1 MNLDNLNFPRGGR
14 DVGGYAADEFSAA
27 TPSGPEG
34 WVRDGP
40 WAASTFQL
48 ALVHELRAPLQVLQ
62 GHLDALWGEGGRFG
76 GMADAEDEA
85 GAMAPRKRL
94 GAMRNMLSV
103 VASAVDDV
111 LHLGQSDGTEL
122 PLRESV
128 FEVRA
133 CLDAEVDGFAGVAQG
148 KGLALDCQ
156 IPADVPVMIR
166 GDAARLRQ
174 ILRTLL
180 DNALKYTVCGGVA
193 VRASWTATAGRAAA
207 TDPTAVP
214 GQRRDVGAGQLTIRV
229 SDTGPGIPAGMENAV
244 FAAYARADRSVPGT
258 GLGLWIAQQWAR
270 RMGGSLA
277 VEPSTTGARFR
288 LSVPFARPGA
298 VSTSGR
304 VGATSSGAAD
314 ALLAPDA
321 RVAPD
326 APEALASA
334 ASSPPASM
342 SGLPGLQEVPVAH
355 VDVRPGL
362 RVLVVDDHVMNRTI
376 LADQLTSL
384 GCIVARAKDLT
395 SALLQWA
402 SHEVDVVL
410 TDVQL
415 GGACGLT
422 LATTLRALAPVL
434 GRPVPVMF
442 AVTGSVVGARAA
454 REAGLDGVLTKPVS
468 SQRLAQTLAVRWP
481 SPRSDGGEGGE
492 GEEGAEGEQG
502 EQVVVPSGASGRPKA
517 SRLPLQDDPYARR
530 LMREEMA
537 KDLARFR
544 RLMAS
549 RRAEDLDA
557 AQALLHRMRGACRM
571 FGDPALT
578 ARCDRLAE
586 KLADCR
592 RAPDDQT

>member
-1 MNLDNLNFPRGGR
+1 MNLDKFNFPRGGR
-14 DVGGYAADEFSAA
+14 DVGGYASDEAPAA

-34 WVRDGP
+34 WGRDGP
-40 WAASTFQL
+40 WAANTFRL

-62 GHLDALWGEGGRFG
+62 GHLDALWGARGRLGDWADAGDAGDAGDEAG
-76 GMADAEDEA
+76 GMA
-85 GAMAPRKRL
+85 PRERI
-94 GAMRNMLSV
+94 GAMRNMLGV

-111 LHLGQSDGTEL
+111 LQLGQSDVTEL

-133 CLDAEVDGFAGVAQG
+133 CLDAEVDAFVGVAQG

-156 IPADVPVMIR
+156 IPADVPVMFR

-207 TDPTAVP
+207 TDPSAMP
-214 GQRRDVGAGQLTIRV
+214 GQGRDVGAGQLIIRV

-244 FAAYARADRSVPGT
+244 FAAFARADRSVAGT

-288 LSVPFARPGA
+288 LSVPFARPDA
-298 VSTSGR
+298 VSTSGG

-314 ALLAPDA
+314 ALL
-321 RVAPD
+321 APD

-342 SGLPGLQEVPVAH
+342 SGLPGLPEVPVAH

-422 LATTLRALAPVL
+422 LTTTLRALAPVL

-481 SPRSDGGEGGE
+481 SPRS
-492 GEEGAEGEQG
+492 EGAEGEQG

>member
-1 MNLDNLNFPRGGR
+1 MNLDKFNFPRGGR
-14 DVGGYAADEFSAA
+14 DVGGYASDGSHAA

-34 WVRDGP
+34 WGRDGP
-40 WAASTFQL
+40 WAASTFRL

-62 GHLDALWGEGGRFG
+62 GHLDALWGVQGSLGDVGDMGRDAGDLGG
-76 GMADAEDEA
+76 ES
-85 GAMAPRKRL
+85 GAMAPRERL
-94 GAMRNMLSV
+94 GAMRNMLGV

-111 LHLGQSDGTEL
+111 LQLGQNDVTEL
-122 PLRESV
+122 PLRETV

-133 CLDAEVDGFAGVAQG
+133 CLDAEVDAFAGAAQV
-148 KGLALDCQ
+148 KGLVLECQ
-156 IPADVPVMIR
+156 VPADVPVMIW

-193 VRASWTATAGRAAA
+193 VKASWSATSACAAA
-207 TDPTAVP
+207 KGGPSVP
-214 GQRRDVGAGQLTIRV
+214 GPRREVVAGQLTLHV

-244 FAAYARADRSVPGT
+244 FAAFARADRSVPGT

-277 VEPSTTGARFR
+277 VEPATTGARFR

-298 VSTSGR
+298 
-304 VGATSSGAAD
+304 APSSGVAGAASPG
-314 ALLAPDA
+314 APG
-321 RVAPD
+321 
-326 APEALASA
+326 ALASA
-334 ASSPPASM
+334 ASSPPAS
-342 SGLPGLQEVPVAH
+342 LPAVPVVH

-362 RVLVVDDHVMNRTI
+362 HALVVDDHVMNRAI
-376 LADQLTSL
+376 LADQLTAL
-384 GCIVARAKDLT
+384 GCIVEHAGDLT
-395 SALLQWA
+395 GALLRWA

-422 LATTLRALAPVL
+422 LAKTLRALAPVL
-434 GRPVPVMF
+434 GRPAPVVF

-454 REAGLDGVLTKPVS
+454 SEAGIDGVLTKPVS
-468 SQRLAQTLAVRWP
+468 RQRLAQTLAVRWP
-481 SPRSDGGEGGE
+481 CAGSERD
-492 GEEGAEGEQG
+492 A
-502 EQVVVPSGASGRPKA
+502 PSVAGKPPKA
-517 SRLPLQDDPYARR
+517 ARPPLQDDPYARR
-530 LMREEMA
+530 VMREEMA

-549 RRAEDLDA
+549 RRAEDIEA

-578 ARCDRLAE
+578 SRCDRLAE
-586 KLADCR
+586 TLAASR
-592 RAPDDQT
+592 IAPDDQT